1 MENEIKKI
9 DKNGEKKCLKISYK
23 LIFIETARFIA
34 SSLSNLANNLS
45 KHFHKTKCKYGPD
58 DKKCNFGI
66 KYKIADFIKQSIKDD
81 LTEYKCLCY
90 NKNYQNKFVKN
101 LKKRIANVYKL
112 FKL

>member
-1 MENEIKKI
+1 MIKNMKFRN
-9 DKNGEKKCLKISYK
+9 K
-23 LIFIETARFIA
+23 
-34 SSLSNLANNLS
+34 
-45 KHFHKTKCKYGPD
+45 
-58 DKKCNFGI
+58 
-66 KYKIADFIKQSIKDD
+66 IKQNIKDD

>member
-45 KHFHKTKCKYGPD
+45 KHFHKLNVNMDLMIKNMKFRN
-58 DKKCNFGI
+58 KIQNF
-66 KYKIADFIKQSIKDD
+66 
-81 LTEYKCLCY
+81 EC
-90 NKNYQNKFVKN
+90 
-101 LKKRIANVYKL
+101 
-112 FKL
+112 